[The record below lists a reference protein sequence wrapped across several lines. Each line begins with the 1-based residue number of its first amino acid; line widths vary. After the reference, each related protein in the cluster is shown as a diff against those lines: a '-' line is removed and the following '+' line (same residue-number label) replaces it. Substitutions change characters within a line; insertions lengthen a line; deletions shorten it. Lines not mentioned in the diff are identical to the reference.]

1 MYIKLNKEVF
11 EIKKLKIEDLN
22 DEEIIGNEMMKK
34 FYFKSQIYDACYHT
48 EMNQFFLKL
57 YKSYKDIKLEVDL
70 SKFV

>member
-1 MYIKLNKEVF
+1 MYIKLNKKVF

-34 FYFKSQIYDACYHT
+34 FYFKSQIYDVCYHT

-57 YKSYKDIKLEVDL
+57 YKSNKDIKLEVDL